1 MSIVSIPQ
9 DDPPRLSLVSRR
21 PVALS
26 AETQREISPIRR
38 QLVALKIAQELCDL
52 DRMEQGLP
60 DLPIT
65 RMRPQD
71 RLPYE
76 RAALRV
82 MREVVDEP
90 AVQQSQQ
97 TARMLALEALWPH
110 GRPHPKTLMAYHR
123 AIGVALH
130 TYQTALEGTMNP
142 ESRAHWARRWRHELA
157 MATDREEGR

>member
-1 MSIVSIPQ
+1 MSMVSIPQ
-9 DDPPRLSLVSRR
+9 DDPPRLALIHSR

-52 DRMEQGLP
+52 DRMERGL
-60 DLPIT
+60 DDMPIT

-82 MREVVDEP
+82 MREVVDED
-90 AVQQSQQ
+90 AVRESQQ
-97 TARMLALEALWPH
+97 TARMLALEELWPN
-110 GRPHPKTLMAYHR
+110 G
-123 AIGVALH
+123 
-130 TYQTALEGTMNP
+130 
-142 ESRAHWARRWRHELA
+142 
-157 MATDREEGR
+157 DRKSTRLNSSHVKSSYAVFCLKK

>member
-9 DDPPRLSLVSRR
+9 DDPPRLALIHSR
-21 PVALS
+21 PMALS

-52 DRMEQGLP
+52 DRMERGL
-60 DLPIT
+60 DDMPIT

-82 MREVVDEP
+82 MREVVDAD

-97 TARMLALEALWPH
+97 AARMLAREELWPH
-110 GRPHPKTLMAYHR
+110 GRPHPKVLMAFHR

-130 TYQTALEGTMNP
+130 VYQTALEGTMHR
-142 ESRAHWARRWRHELA
+142 ETRAHLARRWRYEVA
-157 MATDREEGR
+157 MATDREEGQ